1 MRKKESVH
9 YQLFMLLVSLV
20 SLACIGFSIITRDI
34 DSNMSQLIQ
43 IIDFG
48 ICIIFFYDF
57 LAGLIRSEDKLEY
70 IKFGWIDL
78 LASIPTIDLLRFG
91 RIVRILRIITIFRA
105 LKSSKT
111 IVNLVSANKE
121 QNILFLMFFIS
132 IISMIVSSILILKFE
147 TSVEISNIKTAGDAV
162 WWSFVTMTT
171 VGYGDFYPVTAEGRI
186 VASILMVVG
195 IGLFSS
201 LTGIVLSYVVK
212 SSKGDSEINEL
223 EELRMEIKNLKEL
236 IKNEIENQN
245 AA

>member
-121 QNILFLMFFIS
+121 QNILFLMFS
-132 IISMIVSSILILKFE
+132 
-147 TSVEISNIKTAGDAV
+147 
-162 WWSFVTMTT
+162 
-171 VGYGDFYPVTAEGRI
+171 
-186 VASILMVVG
+186 
-195 IGLFSS
+195 
-201 LTGIVLSYVVK
+201 
-212 SSKGDSEINEL
+212 
-223 EELRMEIKNLKEL
+223 
-236 IKNEIENQN
+236 IENFIQLYIGQFN
-245 AA
+245 IS